1 MSYTNRLLLIDGYA
15 LIYRSHYAMSTNPLL
30 TSKGENTSAAF
41 GFLRTLMDCVEQFQ
55 PTHLGVAF
63 DLGGKTFRHELAPD
77 YKANRPPTPPE
88 VKFGVEV
95 VRKFLETLHVT
106 ELWAEGYEADDVVGS
121 IAAHFASEETL
132 VQIYSPDKD
141 FQQLLAPHVQLL
153 RPKSMSSGL
162 VVVTEADLLEKYK
175 IKSPRQFIDILA
187 LWGDKVDNVPGV
199 PGIGEKR
206 AAALVSEY
214 GGIEYI
220 LGNSARFTK
229 HLAEA
234 LAQNTAQLM
243 RSLELVRIR
252 LDAPFPAELG
262 RYQIAS
268 DVSAEALRALNDQ
281 YEFRA
286 LGERLVRCFA
296 KGQETAKT
304 VTLDAFCNDVKTLA
318 SKEDFDA
325 FCTEITGIAD
335 AYSLVLA
342 PEGYALAY
350 QKGEALV
357 VRGFVPQSFD
367 EWSLPWREALT
378 ALFEREG
385 LTCYG
390 YDLKEQ
396 FHELARQHIPRPRG
410 VLADTLIA
418 HYLLAP
424 ERGHELE
431 AIVLQEFHYRLQT
444 EGDLVSMLR
453 EQAVF
458 LYRLGERFAERV
470 EVTGLGRIYHELEM
484 PLLPVLFEM
493 EAAGVA
499 VDTSV
504 LESLHQVLQI
514 DLDTL
519 EASIRAVAHD
529 PTLKVSSPK
538 QIGEFL
544 FKELRIAEKP
554 KKTPTGQYNT
564 SEQEL
569 AKYSEAHPVVNDIL
583 AYRETAK
590 LLSTYIDALPKLVDP
605 ATHLIHAS
613 FNQAV
618 ASTGRLSSSNPNLQN
633 IPVRTEVGRKIRSA
647 FVSRFGKEGVLLSAD
662 YSQIELR
669 VLAHMAGD
677 EHMIAAFNGGQDIHA
692 ATAARVNGVA
702 LEEVS
707 KEMRERAKR
716 VNFGIVYGI
725 SAFGLANQLGI
736 PAPEAAAFMK
746 SYFALYPTIET
757 FMRETIAAGRRNGYV
772 QTLWGRR
779 RYLSDLRADNQ
790 NVRAAAERMAINMPI
805 QGTAADIIKAAMVQ
819 IAGMLRDR
827 GFRALLTTQVHD
839 ELIFDVPCE
848 ELEALQPLVKETM
861 ERVMV
866 LSVPLVVDVA
876 TGDNWG
882 AL

>member
-15 LIYRSHYAMSTNPLL
+15 LIYRSHYAMSNNPLI

-41 GFLRTLMDCVEQFQ
+41 GFLRTLMDCIEQFQ

-63 DLGGKTFRHELAPD
+63 DLGGKTFRHELDPD

-95 VRKFLETLHVT
+95 VRKFLETLQVK
-106 ELWAEGYEADDVVGS
+106 ELWAEGFEADDVIGS

-132 VQIYSPDKD
+132 VQIYTPDKD
-141 FQQLLAPHVQLL
+141 FQQLLAPHIQLL

-162 VVVTEADLLEKYK
+162 TVVTEADLLEKYK
-175 IKSPRQFIDILA
+175 IKSPKQFIDILA

-214 GGIEYI
+214 GSIEYI
-220 LGNSARFTK
+220 LGNSAKFTK
-229 HLAEA
+229 KMSESLE
-234 LAQNTAQLM
+234 QNTPQLM

-252 LDAPFPAELG
+252 LDAPFPKELEG
-262 RYQIAS
+262 YQMDRDIS
-268 DVSAEALRALNDQ
+268 PEALRALNDQ

-286 LGERLVRCFA
+286 LGERLVRCFS
-296 KGQETAKT
+296 KGQGAVKS
-304 VTLDAFCNDVKTLA
+304 VSLDTFCNDVRELA
-318 SKEDFDA
+318 TKEEFDA
-325 FCTEITGIAD
+325 FCAEIKGIEK
-335 AYSLVLA
+335 AYSLLVT

-350 QKGEALV
+350 QRAGVLV
-357 VRGFVPQSFD
+357 ARGFSIAKLD
-367 EWSLPWREALT
+367 ALALPWREALKQ
-378 ALFEREG
+378 LWENEV

-396 FHELARQHIPRPRG
+396 LHQLHSQGMARPRA
-410 VLADTLIA
+410 VLADVLVA

-431 AIVLQEFHYRLQT
+431 AVVLQEFHYRLQP
-444 EGDLVSMLR
+444 EGSSVAALC
-453 EQAVF
+453 EKAVF
-458 LYRLGERFAERV
+458 LYLLGERFAERI

-493 EAAGVA
+493 ELVGVS

-504 LESLHQVLQI
+504 LMSLHTLLQT
-514 DLDTL
+514 DLDAL
-519 EASIRAVAHD
+519 EARIRAVAND
-529 PTLKVSSPK
+529 PNLKISSPK
-538 QIGEFL
+538 QIGELL
-544 FKELRIAEKP
+544 FDKLRIAEKP

-569 AKYSEAHPVVNDIL
+569 AKYREGNSVVDDIL
-583 AYRETAK
+583 LYRETSK
-590 LLSTYIDALPKLVDP
+590 LLSTYIDALPKLVAP
-605 ATHLIHAS
+605 TTGLIHAS

-633 IPVRTEVGRKIRSA
+633 IPVRTEVGRKIRAA

-669 VLAHMAGD
+669 VLAHIAGD
-677 EHMIAAFNGGQDIHA
+677 EHMIAAFTHGQDIHA

-725 SAFGLANQLGI
+725 SAFGLSNQLSI
-736 PAPEAAAFMK
+736 PVDEAAAFMK

-757 FMRETIAAGRRNGYV
+757 FMRETIEAGRRNGYV

-819 IAGMLRDR
+819 IAGLLRVR

-839 ELIFDVPCE
+839 ELIFDVPRE
-848 ELEALQPLVKETM
+848 ELDLLQPLVKETM
-861 ERVMV
+861 EQVMT
-866 LSVPLVVDVA
+866 LNVPLVVDAAV
-876 TGDNWG
+876 GENWG
-882 AL
+882 EL